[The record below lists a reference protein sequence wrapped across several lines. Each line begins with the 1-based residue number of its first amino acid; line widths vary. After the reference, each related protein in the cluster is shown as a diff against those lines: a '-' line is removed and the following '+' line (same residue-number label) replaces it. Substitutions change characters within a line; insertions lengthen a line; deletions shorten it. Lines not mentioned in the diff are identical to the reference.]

1 MYKPTTSTDG
11 TKIRQRRRLVRAT
24 PRTCVHLRSGHGR
37 AVYYAFFTH
46 CPARITRT
54 ITPAGSTRIPP
65 GPMPRTIPDKGC
77 APTRPPRAPEKGML
91 NRSLSGQ
98 EDGPLPDWQV
108 FCPPPRHPR
117 APRYPRGLRGE
128 QATVY
133 LAQRSLPPRL
143 SEPFAGVMRRTRG
156 LREADS
162 WFEGS
167 RAPGLTPRTDS
178 TFLSRAA
185 SPPQPHRNPLQIAF
199 QPIYRR
205 FSWFEGNRLVV

>member
-1 MYKPTTSTDG
+1 MAQTSG
-11 TKIRQRRRLVRAT
+11 KEEGLVRAL

-37 AVYYAFFTH
+37 AVNYAFFAH
-46 CPARITRT
+46 CLARITRT
-54 ITPAGSTRIPP
+54 ITPAGSTRILP

-77 APTRPPRAPEKGML
+77 APTRPPRAPEKG
-91 NRSLSGQ
+91 NLSGQ
-98 EDGPLPDWQV
+98 EDGPLPYWQV
-108 FCPPPRHPR
+108 VCPPRHPP
-117 APRYPRGLRGE
+117 AARYPRGLRGE

-133 LAQRSLPPRL
+133 LAQRSLPLCL

-205 FSWFEGNRLVV
+205 FS